1 MCKECND
8 LQAAGEAEEFQR
20 WVSMVP
26 QQRRREILD
35 EIKRYLN
42 RVDMSEVTRQE
53 ARPPNFAY
61 HHWLWIVDQL
71 K

>member
-35 EIKRYLN
+35 EIKRYL
-42 RVDMSEVTRQE
+42 DGDFETRDD
-53 ARPPNFAY
+53 RKPNLQY
-61 HHWLWIVDQL
+61 HHWLWIADEL